1 MWKFRVEEGSHYN
14 GYSGYVIEAD
24 YDGDVIEANMKKIRC
39 LLKINSM
46 SLIKAEYE
54 ICDVLKEVQ
63 RQSDSNTNLM
73 QMIFNTTSEIL
84 ELSINK
90 GLQIQNDANPS
101 LYKDGIPQIYISGLL
116 SVKGELLDNVYNF
129 VADRLHKSFIEATTS
144 SDDED
149 RGEFLGLLNERNA
162 S

>member
-1 MWKFRVEEGSHYN
+1 MWKFRVKEGSPYKGSPYN

-24 YDGDVIEANMKKIRC
+24 YDGDVIEANTKKIRC
-39 LLKINSM
+39 LLMINSK
-46 SLIKAEYE
+46 SLIKAKYK
-54 ICDVLKEVQ
+54 ISDVLEEVQ

-101 LYKDGIPQIYISGLL
+101 LYKDDTPQISISGLL
-116 SVKGELLDNVYNF
+116 SAKGELLDNVYNF
-129 VADRLHKSFIEATTS
+129 VAGRLQESFIEATTS
-144 SDDED
+144 SDNDRDE
-149 RGEFLGLLNERNA
+149 F
-162 S
+162 